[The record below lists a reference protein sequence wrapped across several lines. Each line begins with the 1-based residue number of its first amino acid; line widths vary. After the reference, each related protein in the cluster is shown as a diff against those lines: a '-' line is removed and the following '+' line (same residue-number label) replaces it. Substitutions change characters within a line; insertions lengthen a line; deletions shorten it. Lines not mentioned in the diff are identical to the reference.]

1 MSEVQV
7 LGFAALAAMAQQAA
21 EAGVLK
27 DMSVATAGGYNLL
40 PEGNALAR
48 LVEYVELGSH
58 NQVFKGTSKGSQ
70 PEMRLG
76 FALYGKGYQNE
87 DGTPAI
93 IRTFDTVMG
102 TNEKSKAFKL
112 FKKMNYT
119 GQKKSFA
126 QMLGDAFILKVAHT
140 KPAKAGDTP
149 RHFIDFDG
157 MLPPF
162 DPVTA
167 TPYPV
172 PMPDDSFFK
181 LFLWAQPNKQCWDS
195 LFIDGVFEDGD
206 RKGKSKNYIQNKIL
220 SSTNFKGSALEA
232 MLLSLNLPTL
242 VVDAATDEVDHEAE
256 QGAAPAIPAAPVAG
270 SIPTAPVVTEV
281 PMVAP
286 VVAPVAQTPVTPVA
300 DVPPFVPDV
309 PVAAPVVAAVPST
322 PAIPA
327 VVAVPQVAQVA
338 PAVVAAPVVPA
349 AIPAVP
355 VIPAV

>member
-1 MSEVQV
+1 MSEQVQV

-93 IRTFDTVMG
+93 IRTYDTVMG

-126 QMLGDAFILKVAHT
+126 TMLGDAFILKVAHT

-149 RHFIDFDG
+149 RHYIDFDG
-157 MLPPF
+157 VLPPF

-232 MLLSLNLPTL
+232 MLLSLNMPTL
-242 VVDAATDEVDHEAE
+242 VVDAATDEVDTEAE
-256 QGAAPAIPAAPVAG
+256 QGAAPAIPEAPLAG
-270 SIPTAPVVTEV
+270 SIPTAPVAAAV
-281 PMVAP
+281 P
-286 VVAPVAQTPVTPVA
+286 VVAPAAQTPVTPAVPVA

-309 PVAAPVVAAVPST
+309 P
-322 PAIPA
+322 AIPA
-327 VVAVPQVAQVA
+327 
-338 PAVVAAPVVPA
+338 VAAPVVPA
-349 AIPAVP
+349 AVPVAQVAPVVPAAVAVP
-355 VIPAV
+355 VAPVVAPAIPVVPAV

>member
-1 MSEVQV
+1 MSEQVQV

-93 IRTFDTVMG
+93 IRTYDTVMG

-126 QMLGDAFILKVAHT
+126 TMLGDAFILKVAHT

-149 RHFIDFDG
+149 RHYIDFDG
-157 MLPPF
+157 VLPPF

-232 MLLSLNLPTL
+232 MLLSLNMPTL
-242 VVDAATDEVDHEAE
+242 VVDAATDEVDTEAE
-256 QGAAPAIPAAPVAG
+256 QGAAPAVPEAPLAG
-270 SIPTAPVVTEV
+270 SIPTAPVAAVV
-281 PMVAP
+281 PVAAP
-286 VVAPVAQTPVTPVA
+286 VVQTPVTPAVPVA

-309 PVAAPVVAAVPST
+309 P
-322 PAIPA
+322 AIPA
-327 VVAVPQVAQVA
+327 VAAT
-338 PAVVAAPVVPA
+338 VAAPVVPA
-349 AIPAVP
+349 AVPVAQVTPVVPAAVAVP
-355 VIPAV
+355 VAPVVVPAIPVVPTV

>member
-93 IRTFDTVMG
+93 IRTYDTVMG

-140 KPAKAGDTP
+140 KPAKAGDSP

-195 LFIDGVFEDGD
+195 LFIDGVFEDGE

-270 SIPTAPVVTEV
+270 SIPTAPVVAEV
-281 PMVAP
+281 P
-286 VVAPVAQTPVTPVA
+286 VVAPVAQTPVAPVA

-309 PVAAPVVAAVPST
+309 PVVAPAVAAVPST

-338 PAVVAAPVVPA
+338 PAVVVAPVVPA

>member
-140 KPAKAGDTP
+140 KPAKAGDSP

-195 LFIDGVFEDGD
+195 LFIDGVFEDGE

-270 SIPTAPVVTEV
+270 SIPTAPVVAEV
-281 PMVAP
+281 P
-286 VVAPVAQTPVTPVA
+286 VVAPVAQTPVAPVA

-309 PVAAPVVAAVPST
+309 PVVAPAVAAVPST

-338 PAVVAAPVVPA
+338 PAVVVAPVVPA

>member
-1 MSEVQV
+1 
-7 LGFAALAAMAQQAA
+7 
-21 EAGVLK
+21 
-27 DMSVATAGGYNLL
+27 
-40 PEGNALAR
+40 
-48 LVEYVELGSH
+48 
-58 NQVFKGTSKGSQ
+58 
-70 PEMRLG
+70 
-76 FALYGKGYQNE
+76 
-87 DGTPAI
+87 
-93 IRTFDTVMG
+93 MG

-140 KPAKAGDTP
+140 KPAKAGDP
-149 RHFIDFDG
+149 VRHFIDFDG

-195 LFIDGVFEDGD
+195 LFIDGVFDEGD
-206 RKGKSKNYIQNKIL
+206 KKGKSKNYIQNKIL

-242 VVDAATDEVDHEAE
+242 VVDAATDEVDSEAE
-256 QGAAPAIPAAPVAG
+256 HGAAPAIPAAPVTG
-270 SIPTAPVVTEV
+270 SIPTAPVAAAV
-281 PMVAP
+281 PVA
-286 VVAPVAQTPVTPVA
+286 APVAQTPTTPVVPVA

-309 PVAAPVVAAVPST
+309 PSAPVVPVIPAVAAP
-322 PAIPA
+322 
-327 VVAVPQVAQVA
+327 
-338 PAVVAAPVVPA
+338 VAAPVVPA
-349 AIPAVP
+349 AVPVPQVAPVVPAAVAVP
-355 VIPAV
+355 VAPVAAPVIPVVPSV